1 MQKRGLDLPGTN
13 ALENRPLVTLG
24 KFLDISLMSYRD
36 IPVGFTELYSDIT
49 LTVDDWYDLIKTF
62 NTLPPTVQYSFVYGE

>member
-1 MQKRGLDLPGTN
+1 MQKRGLNLPGTN

-24 KFLDISLMSYRD
+24 KFLDISLKSYREV
-36 IPVGFTELYSDIT
+36 PVGFTELYSDIT
-49 LTVDDWYDLIKTF
+49 LTVDDWFDLIETF